1 MDSADLAFAGAA
13 RQAELIRSG
22 ELSSRELVETY
33 LERIERL
40 DPELNAFRVVM
51 GERALADA
59 DQADSRRAAGDERPL
74 LGVPVAIKDAAHV
87 AGQVTTQGTGATS
100 GIPQPHDSDSV
111 RRLRGAGAVVIGK
124 TTLPEL
130 AILGATESVTW
141 GVTRNPWNTARTPG
155 GSSGGSAAAVA
166 AGLVSLGHATDGAG
180 SIRIPASCC
189 GLFGL
194 KPQRGRVSLAPEGDH
209 WYGLSVTGAVTR
221 SVLDNALFLD
231 AVSGGDGGLEPDR
244 PFAEAAASAPGTL
257 RVAVSARPPLPARVT
272 GEVNG
277 ALDSTADLLG
287 SLGHRVSREDPHYRD
302 IGAAFMPRFLKGMQ
316 QEAAHVARPERLQ
329 RRTRGFAR
337 LGSLVPK
344 AALEKALRDETRHA
358 ARINAIF
365 DEHDVLMTPVVARP
379 PVAAAEWEGLGA
391 LRTLNSMGMAY
402 PFTAVWNVTGQPAAS
417 VPAGFTSDGL
427 PLSVQLIGRP
437 GDEHTLLSLAAQIEA
452 ERPWADRRPP
462 L

>member
-1 MDSADLAFAGAA
+1 MDSEDLAFAGAA
-13 RQAELIRSG
+13 RQAELIGSG

-33 LERIERL
+33 LERIERI
-40 DPELNAFRVVM
+40 DPQLNAFRVVM
-51 GERALADA
+51 AERALADA
-59 DQADSRRAAGDERPL
+59 DKADSRRAAGDERPL

-87 AGQVTTQGTGATS
+87 AGEVTTQGTGAHS
-100 GIPQPHDSDSV
+100 GRPAGQDSDVV
-111 RRLRGAGAVVIGK
+111 RNLRGAGAVVIGK

-130 AILGATESVTW
+130 AILGATESMTW
-141 GVTRNPWNTARTPG
+141 GVTRNPWDTARTPG

-231 AVSGGDGGLEPDR
+231 AVSGGDGGMAPDR
-244 PFAEAAASAPGTL
+244 PFAEAAVASPGTL

-272 GEVNG
+272 GEVRG
-277 ALDSTADLLG
+277 ALDRTADLLS
-287 SLGHRVSREDPHYRD
+287 SLGHRVSREDPQYRD
-302 IGAAFMPRFLKGMQ
+302 IGAGFMPRFLKGMQ

-337 LGSLVPK
+337 LGSLIPR
-344 AALEKALRDETRHA
+344 AALDKALRDETAHA

-365 DEHDVLMTPVVARP
+365 RDHDMLMTPVVARP
-379 PVAAAEWEGLGA
+379 PVGAAEWEGLGA
-391 LRTLNSMGMAY
+391 LRTLNSMGMTY

-417 VPAGFTSDGL
+417 VPAGFTADGL

-452 ERPWADRRPP
+452 ERPWAGRRPP